1 MPPQI
6 PLLDEQEFDQ
16 PALIGGVPNQ
26 DLNYGNN
33 PFYYFT
39 SSPWFEPMSINVSVL
54 NNLALDANG
63 QQVMNDRKLWDERLR
78 RETQG
83 TQFMIVGEPQADG
96 QPWVLQRH
104 NKVRADDGKKIDTH
118 VEGTWYFQGTRVL
131 MAPSLLD
138 VVQSRLL
145 SVATRMQQLA
155 EISKGM
161 THWTPATGYSY
172 FAPSHADDAAK
183 AASSRIGSPTLAP
196 TDPDAATS
204 TSQSQGAAATSAQAN
219 DPLAS
224 TTDFSD
230 ALFLQSLAMT
240 NAYGD
245 EFMDENPLKGEPGA
259 FVFENTRS
267 AVETRNKAQQE
278 QAASQASSSSQPTTT
293 TTTTAVA
300 GVPLKLE
307 TQPPSVVP
315 SAVGTPRGIATPGG
329 VEAHSRKNS
338 VAAVPLK
345 KGKKDRRKSQGGL
358 ASPVTPMG
366 P

>member
-1 MPPQI
+1 
-6 PLLDEQEFDQ
+6 
-16 PALIGGVPNQ
+16 
-26 DLNYGNN
+26 
-33 PFYYFT
+33 
-39 SSPWFEPMSINVSVL
+39 
-54 NNLALDANG
+54 
-63 QQVMNDRKLWDERLR
+63 
-78 RETQG
+78 
-83 TQFMIVGEPQADG
+83 
-96 QPWVLQRH
+96 
-104 NKVRADDGKKIDTH
+104 
-118 VEGTWYFQGTRVL
+118 
-131 MAPSLLD
+131 
-138 VVQSRLL
+138 
-145 SVATRMQQLA
+145 MQQLA

-183 AASSRIGSPTLAP
+183 AASRSASRIGSPTLAP
-196 TDPDAATS
+196 TDPDATT
-204 TSQSQGAAATSAQAN
+204 TSQSQGAAATSAQAG

-259 FVFENTRS
+259 FVFENTRT

-278 QAASQASSSSQPTTT
+278 QAASQASSQPTTS
-293 TTTTAVA
+293 TTAA
-300 GVPLKLE
+300 GPLKLE
-307 TQPPSVVP
+307 TQP
-315 SAVGTPRGIATPGG
+315 PRGIATPGG

-338 VAAVPLK
+338 VAALPMK